1 MSIHEQINLLKSTSC
16 FTSVSTRYSDV
27 ESKYRKSF
35 HDSIK
40 DSKNTI
46 FNLFEREPVY
56 KDKMPIISKSNRG
69 NVMYHK
75 FIKSNLRSEKKQSAF
90 FSGLMK
96 AIKEV
101 QKEKQKQEIPK
112 FKTNFRHYY
121 IIPKI
126 DILRKK
132 REKYGSYLSKKNKT
146 MDDEIRVLKKSNST
160 LNNMKLSENTFFKN
174 INNFQTNNINNI
186 TNTSNANEAIF
197 SLETLQTF
205 NPNNEGSM
213 QNNLKELNELSN
225 FNLTKLSLITQP
237 RRVYQSSSTKKLSR
251 QSVNLSDYFQ
261 KQEKFLYQK
270 KKRMNKILDKC
281 EESLTQAKN
290 VAEDFEKNS
299 KQKDSL
305 DIHNKF
311 KNAMQ
316 SDDQKVIEDMD
327 KGNKKYQEYK
337 RIQDEKF
344 NNLKKNMDIKLSDE
358 YAYMI
363 RNELQDTF
371 GLNGTVLAYQLYSR
385 DMAKIKEKIEN
396 NLQNEKRNIK
406 KVKELLDDVIRKK
419 EFLKYKIDIYKE
431 KQDKFNEIKNYDFK
445 KREPFEDKNYENEE
459 LKGSLLPKLLEIR
472 EQCHEA
478 NDYDLNKI

>member
-1 MSIHEQINLLKSTSC
+1 
-16 FTSVSTRYSDV
+16 
-27 ESKYRKSF
+27 
-35 HDSIK
+35 
-40 DSKNTI
+40 
-46 FNLFEREPVY
+46 
-56 KDKMPIISKSNRG
+56 
-69 NVMYHK
+69 
-75 FIKSNLRSEKKQSAF
+75 
-90 FSGLMK
+90 
-96 AIKEV
+96 
-101 QKEKQKQEIPK
+101 
-112 FKTNFRHYY
+112 
-121 IIPKI
+121 
-126 DILRKK
+126 
-132 REKYGSYLSKKNKT
+132 
-146 MDDEIRVLKKSNST
+146 
-160 LNNMKLSENTFFKN
+160 
-174 INNFQTNNINNI
+174 
-186 TNTSNANEAIF
+186 
-197 SLETLQTF
+197 
-205 NPNNEGSM
+205 
-213 QNNLKELNELSN
+213 
-225 FNLTKLSLITQP
+225 
-237 RRVYQSSSTKKLSR
+237 
-251 QSVNLSDYFQ
+251 
-261 KQEKFLYQK
+261 
-270 KKRMNKILDKC
+270 
-281 EESLTQAKN
+281 
-290 VAEDFEKNS
+290 
-299 KQKDSL
+299 
-305 DIHNKF
+305 
-311 KNAMQ
+311 MQ

>member
-1 MSIHEQINLLKSTSC
+1 
-16 FTSVSTRYSDV
+16 
-27 ESKYRKSF
+27 
-35 HDSIK
+35 
-40 DSKNTI
+40 
-46 FNLFEREPVY
+46 
-56 KDKMPIISKSNRG
+56 
-69 NVMYHK
+69 
-75 FIKSNLRSEKKQSAF
+75 
-90 FSGLMK
+90 
-96 AIKEV
+96 
-101 QKEKQKQEIPK
+101 
-112 FKTNFRHYY
+112 
-121 IIPKI
+121 
-126 DILRKK
+126 
-132 REKYGSYLSKKNKT
+132 
-146 MDDEIRVLKKSNST
+146 
-160 LNNMKLSENTFFKN
+160 MKLNENVFFKG

-186 TNTSNANEAIF
+186 TNSSNANDPIF

-445 KREPFEDKNYENEE
+445 KKEPFEDKNYENEE